1 MQENPS
7 SDALDPIEPTSI
19 VQKVMNKCMKIAS
32 GFSRG
37 NISIL
42 YFILDFLV
50 FISCN
55 MLKV

>member
-19 VQKVMNKCMKIAS
+19 MQKVMNKFMKIAS

-37 NISIL
+37 SIPIL
-42 YFILDFLV
+42 YFIRTSWFH
-50 FISCN
+50 
-55 MLKV
+55 MLQRA